1 MRGFRLVRRRDIS
14 GVSGTGVVAEGV
26 LFDSGKVVLSWCS
39 EIPSVTV
46 YDSLEH
52 LELVHGHSGAT
63 VIRWLPAQP
72 SQRPLRR
79 IRRRLSRRA
88 EPAPGQAAVEPDRPP
103 EQHLLE
109 EAAMPSKASHKKQ
122 GGDKD
127 AAEKNTFNPPKG
139 GSGSRRGRREPE
151 EQDPKRRIGQFGGAG
166 EPPLMKK

>member
-1 MRGFRLVRRRDIS
+1 MRGFRLVRRRDVS

-79 IRRRLSRRA
+79 IRRRLARRA
-88 EPAPGQAAVEPDRPP
+88 APGPDAVDP
-103 EQHLLE
+103 EQRLLE
-109 EAAMPSKASHKKQ
+109 EAAMPSKARQKKQ

-127 AAEKNTFNPPKG
+127 SAEKNTFNRPKG